1 MSYLEKLKGTTSIQ
15 DFAPLLGFEPKK
27 LAYLLFKI
35 PPEQKYTQFKVPKK
49 SGGERIINAPNAG
62 LKLAQRRLA
71 NILNSCIQEIETAQN
86 PRRKPLAHGFV
97 KKAKTDKDA
106 NLVLG
111 IHTNARC
118 HRNRRYVLNLDLA
131 DFFPS
136 FNFGRVRGFF
146 ISNNNFKLHPAV
158 ATLIAQIACH
168 QNELPQGSPC
178 SPIITNLIT
187 HILDVRLTQRAKK
200 YGCTYSRY
208 ADDITFST
216 NQKVFPDKLATPS
229 DKPNAWAV
237 SSEIEGI
244 IKHSGFNINPAKTR
258 LQFRPSRQMVTG
270 LVVNRKV
277 NIKSE
282 YYRYARSMCHAL
294 FTLGSFFRPGSDKPT
309 SLRQLEGIL
318 SHIHF
323 IKEFSR
329 TTDEITLRK
338 KVMENAKGK
347 ERPKLDAAT
356 ELYSKFLYFRYFVAL
371 ERPLILC
378 EGKTDNIYLKAAIK
392 QLAKK
397 NVFTFPHAVDFFPFT
412 RRVSEVMRI
421 HDGAPA
427 LKNFIE
433 HYTKST
439 TFKFQ
444 TRSHPVIVLLDNDD
458 EAKKV
463 IDLLSNNFQKDG
475 VTYDQHSNF
484 VYHVVSNLYVMLLPK
499 PAGITKNKIE
509 DFFDPS
515 VTETVLEGKTFSA
528 ENGKKFDNQKHYSK
542 QVLATKVVRQTQ
554 DTIDFSNFKPVLEL
568 LSHTIQLY
576 PAPS

>member
-1 MSYLEKLKGTTSIQ
+1 
-15 DFAPLLGFEPKK
+15 
-27 LAYLLFKI
+27 
-35 PPEQKYTQFKVPKK
+35 
-49 SGGERIINAPNAG
+49 
-62 LKLAQRRLA
+62 
-71 NILNSCIQEIETAQN
+71 
-86 PRRKPLAHGFV
+86 
-97 KKAKTDKDA
+97 
-106 NLVLG
+106 
-111 IHTNARC
+111 
-118 HRNRRYVLNLDLA
+118 
-131 DFFPS
+131 
-136 FNFGRVRGFF
+136 
-146 ISNNNFKLHPAV
+146 
-158 ATLIAQIACH
+158 
-168 QNELPQGSPC
+168 
-178 SPIITNLIT
+178 
-187 HILDVRLTQRAKK
+187 
-200 YGCTYSRY
+200 
-208 ADDITFST
+208 
-216 NQKVFPDKLATPS
+216 
-229 DKPNAWAV
+229 
-237 SSEIEGI
+237 
-244 IKHSGFNINPAKTR
+244 
-258 LQFRPSRQMVTG
+258 
-270 LVVNRKV
+270 
-277 NIKSE
+277 
-282 YYRYARSMCHAL
+282 MCHAL
-294 FTLGSFFRPGSDKPT
+294 FTQGSYFRPGTDKPA
-309 SLRQLEGIL
+309 SIRQLGGIL

-323 IKEFSR
+323 IKEFSQ
-329 TTDEITLRK
+329 TTDELALRK
-338 KVMENAKGK
+338 KVIENAKGK

-397 NVFTFPHAVDFFPFT
+397 NIFTFTNTVDFFPFT
-412 RRVSEVMRI
+412 RRISEVMRI

-433 HYTKST
+433 HYAKST

-444 TRSHPVIVLLDNDD
+444 TRLHPVIVLLDNDE

-568 LSHTIQLY
+568 LSHTVQLY